1 MPWHRGWCHVAGLP
15 HPWHGHCL
23 PWCQAGTLP
32 RKGVARLGKAARH
45 RAPHSFNPWHWQQ
58 DANTSSRTPC
68 LPGGCLLPMVLTGG
82 LGALRGGHEVLVV
95 GLVVGVVPVHRG
107 PSSQLGLSDGK
118 LLRHSWHGTGMGH
131 AHTGRCPQ
139 NPPCPT
145 ASVPTV
151 PWYRWMDGWMDGWAQ
166 PAPPALPL
174 AAAEERAHWPCPAR
188 CSPAAKRASC
198 SPSLRWQ

>member
-174 AAAEERAHWPCPAR
+174 AAVEERAHWPCPAR